1 MDDFLHFVDN
11 NSQPNGRSADYHGP
25 TRYFISKFTTIQSP
39 KKDVHNYAEHLQR
52 SVIGQFNAA
61 QREMGKDGCSNGSS
75 YNWLH
80 KHRPKVAISP
90 HKLDYCDTCAKHNI
104 DIHAKRTTL
113 NRIRQSGSASA
124 EDQRNIEDE
133 IKSLEDSLEEHRTK
147 ARLSHEQH
155 IELKKRCKEA
165 MEKIKSIE
173 QCSETNEEL
182 TLLKPKFTLT
192 MSADYQMSK
201 LIPHWGFSPQ
211 SGSTDYVQKLSHDL
225 LGIIN
230 HSDETSAVY
239 IFDERTGPKNTD
251 HTVLYITRYLCESG
265 KIPSWVRRV
274 DLFMDNACSTNK
286 NYYMLGWANELVQQ
300 EKFDF
305 IRVSFLIA
313 SHTKFA
319 PDILFSKVSQSF
331 SRSDVFNTTEAQK
344 GHPLQLYACI

>member
-1 MDDFLHFVDN
+1 
-11 NSQPNGRSADYHGP
+11 
-25 TRYFISKFTTIQSP
+25 
-39 KKDVHNYAEHLQR
+39 
-52 SVIGQFNAA
+52 
-61 QREMGKDGCSNGSS
+61 MGKDGCSNGSS

-80 KHRPKVAISP
+80 KHRPKVAISL

-133 IKSLEDSLEEHRTK
+133 IKSLEDLLEEHRTK
-147 ARLSHEQH
+147 ARLSHEQY
-155 IELKKRCKEA
+155 IELKKGCKEA

-192 MSADYQMSK
+192 MSADYQVSK

-211 SGSTDYVQKLSHDL
+211 PGSTDYLQKLSHNL
-225 LGIIN
+225 LGIVN

-239 IFDERTGPKNTD
+239 IFDERTGPKTTD
-251 HTVLYITRYLCESG
+251 HTVSYITHYLCESG

-274 DLFMDNACSTNK
+274 HLFMDNACSTNK

-313 SHTKFA
+313 GHTKFA

-331 SRSDVFNTTEAQK
+331 SRRDVFNTTELGVIAGQ
-344 GHPLQLYACI
+344 YADVVIDEGDLVRPWRYSLAKYSTLPGIRELHDFFFVRNPGCDVKLKVRRLCYTGENESTSFHVK